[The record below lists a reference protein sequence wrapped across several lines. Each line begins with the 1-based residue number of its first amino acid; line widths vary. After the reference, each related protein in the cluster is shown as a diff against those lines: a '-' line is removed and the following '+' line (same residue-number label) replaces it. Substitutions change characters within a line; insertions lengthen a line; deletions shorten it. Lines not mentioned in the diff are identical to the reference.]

1 MIFIDEIDAVG
12 YKRSSMSHDY
22 QGSRETE
29 TTLNEL
35 LNQMD
40 GFEENDKIIMVA
52 ATNLL
57 TNLDPALT
65 RPGRFDR
72 NIEVA
77 LPDVFAR
84 AKILTIHLRQKNN
97 ALSDKDIYKAAT
109 FLDGCSGAEIE
120 NLVNLA
126 AL

>member
-1 MIFIDEIDAVG
+1 
-12 YKRSSMSHDY
+12 
-22 QGSRETE
+22 
-29 TTLNEL
+29 
-35 LNQMD
+35 MD
-40 GFEENDKIIMVA
+40 GFEENDKVIMVA

-72 NIEVA
+72 KIEVE

-84 AKILTIHLRQKNN
+84 RNILKIHLRQKNN
-97 ALSDKDIYKAAT
+97 ELSDKDIVKAAT
-109 FLDGCSGAEIE
+109 YLDGCSGAEIE

-126 AL
+126 ALQAVR

>member
-1 MIFIDEIDAVG
+1 
-12 YKRSSMSHDY
+12 
-22 QGSRETE
+22 
-29 TTLNEL
+29 
-35 LNQMD
+35 MD

-72 NIEVA
+72 KIEIA

-84 AKILTIHLRQKNN
+84 VNILRIHLRQKNN
-97 ALSDKDIYKAAT
+97 ALTDKDI
-109 FLDGCSGAEIE
+109 I
-120 NLVNLA
+120 
-126 AL
+126 